1 MNTFLT
7 VKNNGR
13 AAPFWLPAR
22 IISIMILAFLWP
34 LSAQAKVAGEEP
46 ADWEAYGQTATMSGD
61 GDGVDVVV
69 NVETKTYTVKTAR
82 GLAWIAWVTNEEKRT
97 ANSDET
103 HSAYYPAEAGFKGC
117 TVVLNGDISLAKPES
132 GVAEDFKESWIP
144 IGYPNKKN
152 FKGTFKGN
160 SHMISDMEIKES
172 VDSGYNG
179 FFGILNGATIMD
191 LTVRGMI
198 ELKSSGTASIPL
210 IGGIAG
216 STIQGTKIINCHNA
230 CTINY
235 TGTKNFRVGGITGQ
249 IQNTSF
255 IYASSNSAQIS
266 ITNGGIFS
274 IGGIVGYLM
283 TGSIVSCFNTGDI
296 TGSGTSIM
304 IGGLAG
310 YNQGKVL
317 NSYSTGNI
325 SGTST
330 TDNCHSGG
338 ITGHANNPSSIISC
352 YATGSVSATNSNE
365 ANKQSRAG
373 GIAGYANSTT
383 ITIQNCLA
391 LNKGGIKALGATS
404 DKSAGRIVGE
414 KKGTPSFDGNYAS
427 TKIKLTLGEAEPALP
442 AEDLTASGINGE
454 SIYLDEVAAAIAAW
468 AGDENTKAFTAIGTE
483 ADGKLPLLKTVD
495 FNGSNEPMD
504 TYGEPISNQPAASLN
519 SAEYLAAIEALVLPQ
534 NTNET
539 YTISYP
545 DSKWTYKEGDSGAL
559 TRFNGTVNT
568 ANRPSLS
575 KLIIENVTGNPT
587 LIFDNVTMLGSDGTP
602 LTINENCEL
611 TIEATGA
618 QLLLSS
624 SDGYALVNNGI
635 LTLAISDQKTEII
648 LKSSNKAIQNTG
660 TLNNV
665 WMEWQS
671 PTSFYAVD
679 YIATDA
685 TDQKPKAREI
695 SSKAYATIVEAG
707 KTYRLWKMENSDGD
721 GLARLQG
728 KDSKDRP
735 VVYFQAPAENGL
747 AVFTDMKVAV
757 NATVTQPSEGG
768 SISVFCND
776 SLVAANDVIPNGA
789 TLTCK
794 YNAIP
799 GYGLKSYGAT
809 SSDGVLNILTDIS
822 SGSYTVPDDAETV
835 IFTATFVKTEAK
847 ITEEEVEETVPFDPV
862 DAPTVVI
869 PLGERPSVT
878 GTIKLLTGDLE
889 DKDKTEVDEVITKEG
904 LENDKLIY
912 AEIALVEVKDNGT
925 KVPIQ
930 PSANHPVT
938 VIYPYP
944 DGTDASYT
952 FTVVHL
958 KSDGT
963 TEVYSNGNGLLENAT
978 AGLKFSV
985 SSFSP
990 FGISWKVKSTPD
1002 PGPGPDPTPTP
1013 VYYTVTLP
1021 AVEGTATDP
1030 VAGSYE
1036 VENWSSFRF
1045 YLTPDKDYDQSV
1057 PVVTTSRGETIEPRN
1072 SDGAYIIKYVRTPV
1086 VVSITG
1092 IEKNTDVANSATLEA
1107 GLKLWTER
1115 SALCLETDRTEE
1127 IRIIAITGA
1136 TVAVFDIQPGLT
1148 RRELSPGVYIV
1159 KTARSVCKVLVR

>member
-1 MNTFLT
+1 MNMFFT
-7 VKNNGR
+7 VKNNDR
-13 AAPFWLPAR
+13 AAPLWLAAR

-34 LSAQAKVAGEEP
+34 LSGQAGVAESDP
-46 ADWEAYGQTATMSGD
+46 ADWAEYGKKATVNGNGTDVTVEA
-61 GDGVDVVV
+61 
-69 NVETKTYTVKTAR
+69 NTYTVKTAR
-82 GLAWIAWVTNEEKRT
+82 GLAWIAWVTNEGKT
-97 ANSDET
+97 TET
-103 HSAYYPAEAGFKGC
+103 HSDYYPAAAGFEGC
-117 TVVLNGDISLAKPES
+117 TVVLDDDISLAEPDE
-132 GVAEDFKESWIP
+132 GVDGNFEDSWIP
-144 IGYPNKKN
+144 IGYPNN
-152 FKGTFKGN
+152 GEFKGTFDGKN
-160 SHMISDMEIKES
+160 NTISDMKIEGAVAFERI
-172 VDSGYNG
+172 GL
-179 FFGILNGATIMD
+179 FGRLSNATVMN
-191 LTVRGMI
+191 LTVTGSI
-198 ELKSSGTASIPL
+198 TPESYSGQGTLS
-210 IGGIAG
+210 IGGIVG
-216 STIQGTKIINCHNA
+216 YMNNTKIINCHNTCMITCQISNIQVNA
-230 CTINY
+230 
-235 TGTKNFRVGGITGQ
+235 GGIACDNAGG
-249 IQNTSF
+249 SSY
-255 IYASSNSAQIS
+255 IYASSNSGNID
-266 ITNGGIFS
+266 I
-274 IGGIVGYLM
+274 
-283 TGSIVSCFNTGDI
+283 TGSISGAGGIIAALRFGSKVAFCFNSGSVKTQSRSSTGGIIGSGNGTSEVSNCYSTGDI
-296 TGSGTSIM
+296 TIISSSSSGNV
-304 IGGLAG
+304 
-310 YNQGKVL
+310 Y
-317 NSYSTGNI
+317 
-325 SGTST
+325 
-330 TDNCHSGG
+330 CGG
-338 ITGHANNPSSIISC
+338 IAGEFGGKTTSC
-352 YATGSVSATNSNE
+352 YATGAVSATHEKNNCY
-365 ANKQSRAG
+365 AG
-373 GIAGYANSTT
+373 GIIGTGGWVE
-383 ITIQNCLA
+383 NCLA
-391 LNKGGIKALGATS
+391 LNKGKIAVSGSAIY
-404 DKSAGRIVGE
+404 KSAGRIIGLTSS
-414 KKGTPSFDGNYAS
+414 GTIDNNYAS
-427 TKIKLTLGEAEPALP
+427 TKINLKIGEADAAAPTENIS
-442 AEDLTASGINGE
+442 LTKVNGAD
-454 SIYLDEVAAAIAAW
+454 IYLDEVAEVIAAW
-468 AGDENTKAFTAIGTE
+468 AGDENTKAFTAIGTGKE
-483 ADGKLPLLKTVD
+483 GKLPQLKTVD
-495 FNGSNEPMD
+495 FNGSNEPTG
-504 TYGEPISNQPAASLN
+504 TYGEAILGQPATKLN
-519 SAEYLAAIEALVLPQ
+519 SADYLAAIEALVLPERD
-534 NTNET
+534 NVI
-539 YTISYP
+539 YISYP

-568 ANRPSLS
+568 ANRPSLNS

-587 LIFDNVTMLGSDGTP
+587 LIFDNVYMLGSDGTP

-635 LTLAISDQKTEII
+635 LTLAISDQKTGII

-660 TLNNV
+660 TLNNA
-665 WMEWQS
+665 WMEWQF

-707 KTYRLWKMENSDGD
+707 KTYRLWKMENNNGD

-728 KDSKDRP
+728 KDSEDRP

-757 NATVTQPSEGG
+757 DATVTQPSEGG

-776 SLVAANDVIPNGA
+776 SLVAANDDVIPNGA

-799 GYGLKSYGAT
+799 GYELDSYMATPSGGA
-809 SSDGVLNILTDIS
+809 SGDPADIS
-822 SGSYTVPDDAETV
+822 SGSYTVSDDATSV
-835 IFTATFVKTEAK
+835 AFTATFVKTQAK
-847 ITEEEVEETVPFDPV
+847 ITEREVEETTPSDPV
-862 DAPTVVI
+862 DAPIAVI
-869 PLGERPSVT
+869 PVDERPTVDGGS
-878 GTIKLLTGDLE
+878 TIKLLTGDLE
-889 DKDKTEVDEVITKEG
+889 DKHQKEVDEVITKEG

-963 TEVYSNGNGLLENAT
+963 TEVYSNGNGLLENTT

-1002 PGPGPDPTPTP
+1002 PGPDPDPDPTPPP

-1021 AVEGTATDP
+1021 AVEGAVTDP

-1057 PVVTTSRGETIEPRN
+1057 PVVTTSRGETIEPRS

-1086 VVSITG
+1086 VISIAG

-1107 GLKLWTER
+1107 GLKVWTEP

-1127 IRIIAITGA
+1127 IRIITITGA
-1136 TVAVFDIQPGLT
+1136 TVALFDIQPGLT
-1148 RRELSPGVYIV
+1148 RWQLPPGVYII
-1159 KTARSVCKVLVR
+1159 KTGRSAYKVLVR